1 MKSLFTL
8 LISLLASSIT
18 FASGPS
24 NSSAY
29 FICHFNE
36 TVTSSELNE
45 LKQQGFQVF
54 EKDSTSN
61 VVYVKAKKSNSMFS
75 EQLKDKMKELIMVD
89 QNGNKIYM
97 VETVR
102 EDSPEFLK
110 LFFNFI

>member
-1 MKSLFTL
+1 MKSSFAL
-8 LISLLASSIT
+8 LLSLLASSFL
-18 FASGPS
+18 FAEGTSD
-24 NSSAY
+24 NSEY

-54 EKDSTSN
+54 EKDTTAH
-61 VVYVKAKKSNSMFS
+61 VVYVKAKKSNPIFT
-75 EQLKDKMKELIMVD
+75 EQLKGKMKELIMVD

-97 VETVR
+97 VETVS